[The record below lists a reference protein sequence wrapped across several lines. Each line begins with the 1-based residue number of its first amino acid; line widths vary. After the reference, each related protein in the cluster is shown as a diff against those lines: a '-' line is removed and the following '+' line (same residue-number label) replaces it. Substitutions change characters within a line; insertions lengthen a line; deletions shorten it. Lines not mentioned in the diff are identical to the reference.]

1 MPARSPRLTIA
12 QISDIHCGHAMFDGD
27 LLDHAI
33 KEILELAPDL
43 VVVAGDLTS
52 EGYQPQFRQA
62 KRYLDRLDS
71 LEMLVI
77 PGNHD
82 LMNVGFLHFRD
93 AFGKSDRVV
102 RLPFSAHDESQ
113 PRRYASV
120 VAVNS
125 SKPDLAEGEVGHTR
139 YDWIR
144 KSYEWPDDY
153 RIFVMHHHLV
163 SVPGTGRERNIV
175 WDAGDMLALLTELN
189 VSLVLCGHK
198 HVPNVWQVGEMLLIN
213 SGTASSHRVRGYTRP
228 SYNVIEIYGGT
239 DERARRRSDRTL
251 PGDVDRVRVVQ
262 RYPGMGELV
271 AATYY
276 VRERRLDLNPQ
287 LAGMFNRGAWK
298 V

>member
-1 MPARSPRLTIA
+1 
-12 QISDIHCGHAMFDGD
+12 MFDPD
-27 LLDHAI
+27 LMDHAI

-93 AFGKSDRVV
+93 AFGKSDRVM
-102 RLPFSAHDESQ
+102 RLPFSSPGSDTPH
-113 PRRYASV
+113 RYATIVS
-120 VAVNS
+120 VNS

-144 KSYEWPDDY
+144 QSFEWPDDY

-175 WDAGDMLALLTELN
+175 WDAGDMLALLTELK

-213 SGTASSHRVRGYTRP
+213 SGTATSYRVRGYTRP
-228 SYNVIEIYGGT
+228 SYNVVEIYT
-239 DERARRRSDRTL
+239 AERSGSGSVPPV
-251 PGDVDRVRVVQ
+251 PGENVNRVRIVQ
-262 RYPGMGELV
+262 RYPGVGELV
-271 AATYY
+271 MANYY
-276 VRERRLDLNPQ
+276 TDERKLDLNPQ

>member
-1 MPARSPRLTIA
+1 
-12 QISDIHCGHAMFDGD
+12 MFDPD
-27 LLDHAI
+27 LMDHAI

-93 AFGKSDRVV
+93 AFGKSDRVM
-102 RLPFSAHDESQ
+102 RLPFTSASDDG
-113 PRRYASV
+113 PRRYATV
-120 VAVNS
+120 VSVNS

-144 KSYEWPDDY
+144 QSFEWPDDY

-175 WDAGDMLALLTELN
+175 WDAGDMLALLTELK

-213 SGTASSHRVRGYTRP
+213 SGTATSYRVRGYTRP
-228 SYNVIEIYGGT
+228 SYNVVEIYT
-239 DERARRRSDRTL
+239 ADTSDS
-251 PGDVDRVRVVQ
+251 PEAGPDVNRVRIVQ
-262 RYPGMGELV
+262 RYPGVGELV
-271 AATYY
+271 MANYHTN
-276 VRERRLDLNPQ
+276 ERKLDLNPQ